1 MSEASC
7 RFVALS
13 GGVGG
18 AKLALGLAHLLGGRL
33 SLIVNTGDDFEHLG
47 LYVSPDLDTALYTLA
62 GCVNPL
68 TGWGRSDE
76 TWSFM
81 RALEGLGGPTWFKL
95 GDADL
100 ATHVW
105 RTERLRAGATLTAI
119 SAELARRFAIDV
131 AILPMC
137 DQALRTLLETEAGTL
152 SFQEYFVGEQCR
164 PHLRQVRFQAAADA
178 KPTQQV
184 LDALAAPD
192 LSGIIL
198 CPSNPWL
205 SIAPI
210 LAVPGLK
217 RALAGARVP
226 IIAVSPIIAGQAV
239 KGPAAKI
246 MAELGMTADSRSI
259 AGYYA
264 GFIDGLLIDEADAAL
279 AADMPLPVK
288 VTKTLMQTLDDKIAL
303 AGTCLAFCAE
313 LARAAAFAP
322 GGGRGASLP

>member
-1 MSEASC
+1 
-7 RFVALS
+7 
-13 GGVGG
+13 
-18 AKLALGLAHLLGGRL
+18 
-33 SLIVNTGDDFEHLG
+33 
-47 LYVSPDLDTALYTLA
+47 
-62 GCVNPL
+62 
-68 TGWGRSDE
+68 
-76 TWSFM
+76 
-81 RALEGLGGPTWFKL
+81 
-95 GDADL
+95 
-100 ATHVW
+100 
-105 RTERLRAGATLTAI
+105 
-119 SAELARRFAIDV
+119 
-131 AILPMC
+131 MC
-137 DQALRTLLETEAGTL
+137 DQALRTLVETDAGTL
-152 SFQEYFVGEQCR
+152 SFQEYFVREQCR
-164 PHLRQVRFQAAADA
+164 PRLRQVRFQAAAGA
-178 KPTQQV
+178 KPSQQV
-184 LDALAAPD
+184 LDALADPG

-217 RALAGARVP
+217 RALAAARVP

-259 AGYYA
+259 AGYYT

-313 LARAAAFAP
+313 LARAAASPP
-322 GGGRGASLP
+322 GHGRGASGS